1 MRKFAANEAKRAGYA
16 MEEIQD
22 ALGHTDIATTQVYIQ
37 NSTRRQSVVRL
48 TPCLKNQQKSPKW

>member
-1 MRKFAANEAKRAGYA
+1 

-48 TPCLKNQQKSPKW
+48 TLPLEPTKKP